1 MRNLFALIGFAVVAF
16 AVVGWYCGWYRLSV
30 QKGEGG
36 KAEIQTVVDT
46 KKVTEDSSAFFQKL
60 GQILSQQ
67 TQGTG
72 GGSGS
77 GTNPASDKG
86 GSSPGGNSIPGSHV
100 PGSTGLKPQN
110 PPPGATPPPFS
121 APPVSIPPFSGKTP

>member
-46 KKVTEDSSAFFQKL
+46 KKVTEDSTAFFQKL
-60 GQILSQQ
+60 GQIISQQ
-67 TQGTG
+67 THGAGSQTAPVSEKGGTG
-72 GGSGS
+72 LSG
-77 GTNPASDKG
+77 NNV
-86 GSSPGGNSIPGSHV
+86 PGGQVPDGAGWKAAPRAPG
-100 PGSTGLKPQN
+100 
-110 PPPGATPPPFS
+110 GASPPFS
-121 APPVSIPPFSGKTP
+121 APSVSIPPFSGKTP

>member
-60 GQILSQQ
+60 GQIISQQ
-67 TQGTG
+67 TQG
-72 GGSGS
+72 SGA

-86 GSSPGGNSIPGSHV
+86 GNSPGGNGIPGNKV
-100 PGSTGLKPQN
+100 PSGAGLNPQN
-110 PPPGATPPPFS
+110 PPPGGTPPFS
-121 APPVSIPPFSGKTP
+121 TPPVSIPPFSDKTP

>member
-1 MRNLFALIGFAVVAF
+1 MRNLFALIGFAIVAF

-46 KKVTEDSSAFFQKL
+46 KKVTEDSTAFFHKL
-60 GQILSQQ
+60 GQLLSQK
-67 TQGTG
+67 TQATG
-72 GGSGS
+72 A
-77 GTNPASDKG
+77 GTNPAGEKTGNAS
-86 GSSPGGNSIPGSHV
+86 GSNKAGTTSSS
-100 PGSTGLKPQN
+100 SGLKPGN
-110 PPPGATPPPFS
+110 TPPGGTPPPGGAPPFS